1 MFQFILGA
9 IAGGAA
15 AWWWRKDI
23 QNYMEEKLP
32 DMRHKAADR
41 LAAIENRAEEALGRA
56 KSSIERMRPAQ
67 GSGGSSVSG
76 SESSRPRD
84 ISSPPR
90 TGTATGTGT
99 GTGYTQGSGSGV

>member
-9 IAGGAA
+9 IAGGVA

-41 LAAIENRAEEALGRA
+41 LAAIENRAEEALGKA
-56 KSSIERMRPAQ
+56 KSSIERMRPS
-67 GSGGSSVSG
+67 GSGSSMSG
-76 SESSRPRD
+76 SEQSRTRD
-84 ISSPPR
+84 ISSSPR
-90 TGTATGTGT
+90 PGGS
-99 GTGYTQGSGSGV
+99 YTQGSGTGSSV

>member
-9 IAGGAA
+9 VAGGVA

-41 LAAIENRAEEALGRA
+41 LASIESRAEEALGRA
-56 KSSIERMRPAQ
+56 KSSIERMRPTQ
-67 GSGGSSVSG
+67 GSGGSSVPG
-76 SESSRPRD
+76 SESRTRD
-84 ISSPPR
+84 ISPSQR
-90 TGTATGTGT
+90 SGSGYTQGGS
-99 GTGYTQGSGSGV
+99 TGYTQGSGSGV

>member
-9 IAGGAA
+9 IAGGVA

-23 QNYMEEKLP
+23 QNYMDEKLP

-56 KSSIERMRPAQ
+56 KSSIDRMRPTH
-67 GSGGSSVSG
+67 GSGGSSMSG
-76 SESSRPRD
+76 SEQSRTRD
-84 ISSPPR
+84 ISSSPR
-90 TGTATGTGT
+90 TGGSSF
-99 GTGYTQGSGSGV
+99 TQGSGTGSS

>member
-9 IAGGAA
+9 IAGGVA

-56 KSSIERMRPAQ
+56 KSSIEKMRPTQ
-67 GSGGSSVSG
+67 GSGGTT
-76 SESSRPRD
+76 RD
-84 ISSPPR
+84 ISSSPR
-90 TGTATGTGT
+90 TGGSYTQGTGTGTTGT
-99 GTGYTQGSGSGV
+99 GTGYTQGSGSSV